1 MPYKQCE
8 LRNFINDV
16 VVSATSYID
25 SSIAKVGKFIE
36 VKEHDKW
43 NTWQIISVSET
54 ELNDDQGSKMLKL
67 QHALATQDLSLK
79 HRKKSEGNKH
89 YSESGDNNSLYD
101 Y

>member
-1 MPYKQCE
+1 M
-8 LRNFINDV
+8 RNIINDV
-16 VVSATSYID
+16 VVSTTSYID

-36 VKEHDKW
+36 VKENDKW

-54 ELNDDQGSKMLKL
+54 ELTDEQGSKMLKL

-79 HRKKSEGNKH
+79 HRNKTGGNKH
-89 YSESGDNNSLYD
+89 YTESGDNNPIYD